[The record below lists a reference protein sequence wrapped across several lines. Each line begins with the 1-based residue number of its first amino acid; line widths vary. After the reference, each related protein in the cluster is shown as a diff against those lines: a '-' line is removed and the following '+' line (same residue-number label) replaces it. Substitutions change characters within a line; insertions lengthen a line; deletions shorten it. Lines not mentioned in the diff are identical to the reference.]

1 MGESKE
7 GQQEGLVAVFGS
19 LGVFPKVEDIVDTV
33 DKLKRKYP
41 STPDCDLARK
51 VVDSATRRLT
61 GVGVVAS
68 LPSAVPGLGTAVQ
81 AGATLTSFTGETWL
95 ILRNLAAMQFTVAG
109 LTGHDIYNA
118 EREEE
123 LMIVWGIETGAIVP
137 AKEATKRVG
146 TKIAIKQFNKRV
158 SGSFLN
164 RINRKLG
171 TTVLTKWGTKRGGVA
186 LGRLIP
192 FGVGAAVGGGMN
204 YLVARSFG
212 EACLKYYCEM
222 LPNDEEVVVVE

>member
-1 MGESKE
+1 
-7 GQQEGLVAVFGS
+7 
-19 LGVFPKVEDIVDTV
+19 
-33 DKLKRKYP
+33 
-41 STPDCDLARK
+41 
-51 VVDSATRRLT
+51 
-61 GVGVVAS
+61 
-68 LPSAVPGLGTAVQ
+68 
-81 AGATLTSFTGETWL
+81 
-95 ILRNLAAMQFTVAG
+95 MQFTVAG
-109 LTGHDIYNA
+109 ITGHDINDA
-118 EREEE
+118 ERKEE
-123 LMIVWGIETGAIVP
+123 LMIIWGIETGAIVP

-146 TKIAIKQFNKRV
+146 TKIALNQFNKRL

-204 YLVARSFG
+204 YLAARSFG